1 MRTLVILVAVVCAGA
16 VRADIDCAQCRSVC
30 KSKSYPEEL
39 GTETPSTAP
48 KHKSSEAEAAF
59 TDARRK
65 DPAFGGRDLG
75 GAIASY
81 KRAVI
86 VDPENSQYRNY
97 LAGALMASG
106 NVDEA
111 IFNLEQ
117 AVKLVPSEA
126 KYLVNLGYGHHRR
139 GDEVRAL
146 LYYMRGLM
154 LDPHDVRAR
163 LFSGYALELLG
174 YNDEAILELKKVL
187 NQDEKNEGARRA
199 LARLGALPQPPAMYP
214 STYPATTP
222 GDPAGIPPPPPVLSP
237 R

>member
-1 MRTLVILVAVVCAGA
+1 MRTLVILVAVAFAGA

-39 GTETPSTAP
+39 GTETPTTQP

-65 DPAFGGRDLG
+65 DPAFGGRDLN

-97 LAGALMASG
+97 LAGALMAAGSFE
-106 NVDEA
+106 EA
-111 IFNLEQ
+111 IFNLDQ
-117 AVKLVPSEA
+117 AVKLVPTEA
-126 KYLVNLGYGHHRR
+126 KYLVNLGYAHHRR

-174 YNDEAILELKKVL
+174 YNDEAALELHKVL
-187 NQDEKNEGARRA
+187 NQDAQNEGARRA
-199 LARLGALPQPPAMYP
+199 LARLGAMSPPSTPPA
-214 STYPATTP
+214 A
-222 GDPAGIPPPPPVLSP
+222 DPAGVPPPPPVLAP
-237 R
+237 H

>member
-1 MRTLVILVAVVCAGA
+1 MRTLVILVAVAFAGA
-16 VRADIDCAQCRSVC
+16 VRADIDCAQCRQVC

-39 GTETPSTAP
+39 GTETPTSQP

-59 TDARRK
+59 TDGRRK
-65 DPAFGGRDLG
+65 DPAFGGRDLN

-81 KRAVI
+81 KRAVA

-111 IFNLEQ
+111 IVNLDQ

-126 KYLVNLGYGHHRR
+126 KYLVNLGYAHHRR

-146 LYYMRGLM
+146 LYYMRGLL

-163 LFSGYALELLG
+163 LFSGYALEILG
-174 YNDEAILELKKVL
+174 YDDEAVLELKKVL

-199 LARLGALPQPPAMYP
+199 LARLGAL
-214 STYPATTP
+214 STTP
-222 GDPAGIPPPPPVLSP
+222 ASSTASTPGNDPAGIPPPPPVLP
-237 R
+237 PH